1 MSELG
6 KLTKD
11 TEWTKD
17 HLSKRKY
24 WTTVW
29 QQVLWCFHLGLFP
42 SSSPH
47 PQHQFSDIVTK
58 SQHHCRQWRDVTIF
72 RAPLKHHPRTQ
83 SIRAG
88 AEAASKEIYPYLITE
103 TTENFWQHRRQ
114 HCRYRRP
121 FVWGKEERGYEL
133 HKNYTMVGTSCTR
146 EIWERRHRSLCVGR
160 PWAPVQAGSDSYG
173 CLRNYLTLKRM
184 LSHTDPQ
191 GKRWKTIGKAPMEIY
206 PIIGWLLNR
215 NDWGMTLTNP
225 SSEIKTRL

>member
-72 RAPLKHHPRTQ
+72 RAPLKHHPRAQ
-83 SIRAG
+83 SIRAGAG
-88 AEAASKEIYPYLITE
+88 AEAASKEIYPYVITE
-103 TTENFWQHRRQ
+103 TTENFWQHCRQ
-114 HCRYRRP
+114 HCRYWRP
-121 FVWGKEERGYEL
+121 FGWGKEEHGYEFKRKSQEL
-133 HKNYTMVGTSCTR
+133 HHGRDITYKRDLRKKTPVTLRWPTLSPCTSR
-146 EIWERRHRSLCVGR
+146 KW
-160 PWAPVQAGSDSYG
+160 
-173 CLRNYLTLKRM
+173 
-184 LSHTDPQ
+184 
-191 GKRWKTIGKAPMEIY
+191 
-206 PIIGWLLNR
+206 
-215 NDWGMTLTNP
+215 
-225 SSEIKTRL
+225 